1 MLTQHLAAP
10 DVSGRGCTALGNRI
24 KLLKWFLND
33 GVFFFFL
40 SVSLRIIASSFLEP
54 CPYPDL
60 NKCIRER
67 EIKKKEVSTHFLLN
81 HIKTGSVPKKNC
93 MSSLEI
99 AFKDFVKQL
108 TRI

>member
-67 EIKKKEVSTHFLLN
+67 EIKKK
-81 HIKTGSVPKKNC
+81 GSINTFSFKSHQDWIRSKKK
-93 MSSLEI
+93 I
-99 AFKDFVKQL
+99 V
-108 TRI
+108 